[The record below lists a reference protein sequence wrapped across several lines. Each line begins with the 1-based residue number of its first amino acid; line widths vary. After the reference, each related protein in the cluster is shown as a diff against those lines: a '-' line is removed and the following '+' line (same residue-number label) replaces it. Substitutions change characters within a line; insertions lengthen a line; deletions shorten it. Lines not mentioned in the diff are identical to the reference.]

1 MTDVTDSPE
10 DRAFRE
16 EARAWLT
23 EQLEGP
29 FAHVRFRG
37 GPGEEDEEFEG
48 RVAWEKAMGAAGWTG
63 ISWPTDYGGRA
74 APLSQQVIF
83 YQEYARAGGP
93 GRVGHIGEGLVA
105 PTILAF
111 GTEAQ
116 KLRFLP
122 GIKNGTELW

>member
-1 MTDVTDSPE
+1 MTDLTDSPE

-48 RVAWEKAMGAAGWTG
+48 RVEWEKAMGAAGWTG
-63 ISWPTDYGGRA
+63 IGYGVA
-74 APLSQQVIF
+74 
-83 YQEYARAGGP
+83 YQKAGDGDA
-93 GRVGHIGEGLVA
+93 VLIAIE
-105 PTILAF
+105 
-111 GTEAQ
+111 
-116 KLRFLP
+116 K
-122 GIKNGTELW
+122 

>member
-1 MTDVTDSPE
+1 MTGIIESAE
-10 DRAFRE
+10 DQEFRA

-37 GPGEEDEEFEG
+37 GPGEEDEVFEE
-48 RVAWEKAMGAAGWTG
+48 RIDWEKALGAAGWTG
-63 ISWPTDYGGRA
+63 ISWPKEYGGRA
-74 APLSQQVIF
+74 ATLSQQVIF
-83 YQEYARAGGP
+83 YQEYAKAGGP

-122 GIKNGTELW
+122 GIKNGT